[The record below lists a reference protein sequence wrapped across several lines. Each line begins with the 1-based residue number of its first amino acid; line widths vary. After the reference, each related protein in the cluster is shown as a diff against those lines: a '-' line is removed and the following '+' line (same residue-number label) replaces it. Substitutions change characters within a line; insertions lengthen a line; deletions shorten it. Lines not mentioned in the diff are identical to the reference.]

1 MLVLPRELVA
11 WALALFE
18 APPKALLLRE
28 ASLLETCRL
37 PTLFPPL
44 LARFGFDLLGRLVA
58 FALGGFAAL
67 APRLFALVWGRL
79 PACCRAFAC
88 RVDIESPRVVPPY
101 LFAVALLE

>member
-11 WALALFE
+11 WALALLE

-28 ASLLETCRL
+28 ALLLETCRL

-44 LARFGFDLLGRLVA
+44 LARFVFELLGRFVA
-58 FALGGFAAL
+58 FALGRFAAF
-67 APRLFALVWGRL
+67 PRLFELVWGRL
-79 PACCRAFAC
+79 LACCRAFAC